1 MSAAPNAPAAIR
13 NRDAILQVLRKELA
27 GEQQVLEIGSGT
39 GQHAVYFAE
48 AMSQLSW
55 QTSDL
60 ADNHPGIK
68 HWIAESGLAN
78 VLQPKLLNV
87 SEPDDF
93 AARYSAVFSANTA
106 HIMSKESVADM
117 FVYVGRVLQP
127 KAKFLLYGPF
137 RVDGDFVGD
146 GNKRFDQSLRSQDPV
161 MGIRDLEWVDMLAA
175 KQNLSRE
182 NTYAMPANNLLLVWQ
197 SGQT

>member
-1 MSAAPNAPAAIR
+1 
-13 NRDAILQVLRKELA
+13 
-27 GEQQVLEIGSGT
+27 
-39 GQHAVYFAE
+39 
-48 AMSQLSW
+48 MSQLSW

-60 ADNHPGIK
+60 ANNHPGIK

-93 AARYSAVFSANTA
+93 AGLYSAVFSANTA

-117 FVYVGRVLQP
+117 FAFVGRVLQEHG
-127 KAKFLLYGPF
+127 KFLLYGPF
-137 RVDGDFVGD
+137 RVDGEFMGD

-161 MGIRDLEWVDMLAA
+161 MGVRDLEWTDMLAA
-175 KQNLSRE
+175 KEGLSRE
-182 NTYAMPANNLLLVWQ
+182 NTYAMPANNLLLVHKFCLAY
-197 SGQT
+197 SSATSSVELLPG